1 MQKSKFWLIVAG
13 IGIVNAVLL
22 RVFELAVNNGTNW
35 LWNDVF
41 GTDTQRW
48 KVVPLAIGLSVGLT
62 ALVQWLGAPRLVPPE
77 TDFTHDMRVGP
88 VSLRSIGLI
97 LLIGLACLVAGASLG
112 PEAALMAASAAIG
125 AWIAARRGLDDD
137 HSLLVLASVGALLVA
152 FLGSIVMVAVPL
164 ILLFKQRR
172 FYPRPVI
179 AVLVAGLVSS
189 GMIQLIDHAHP
200 GFGTAP
206 PLPHL
211 QSHDY
216 GVALLAGF
224 ATTAVALGLQWGIR
238 GLAIVGRVINGRG
251 IWPLTAGLFGLILGL
266 LYLWGGQTIQFSGSG
281 GSHMLVA
288 NRAAYGIAGLAGLV
302 LTKLL
307 ATAWSKATGYR
318 GGLVFPSIYMGVA
331 LGLFLGRLGGGEWGG
346 AGAVIGGI
354 AGMMSAMTP
363 SPIIAA
369 VFMLAILP
377 GDMVLVALVAI
388 GGSAAGNMLL
398 RPLAP
403 RSITEPAANPKPE
416 PEPESAPTPTTSAE
430 TRPSPP
436 ATPTEP
442 PGPGPGPVDTTASNL
457 TAPLAAD

>member
-1 MQKSKFWLIVAG
+1 MQKSRFWLIVAG
-13 IGIVNAVLL
+13 IGVVNAVLM
-22 RVFELAVNNGTNW
+22 RAFELAVNNGTNW
-35 LWNDVF
+35 LWNDLL
-41 GTDTQRW
+41 GTDATRW
-48 KVVPLAIGLSVGLT
+48 KVVPLAIALSVGLT
-62 ALVQWLGAPRLVPPE
+62 ALVRWLGERRLVPPE
-77 TDFTHDMRVGP
+77 TDLMRDMRVGQ
-88 VSLRSIGLI
+88 SNLRSIGII
-97 LLIGLACLVAGASLG
+97 LLIGLGSLLAGASLG

-179 AVLVAGLVSS
+179 AVLVAGLVS
-189 GMIQLIDHAHP
+189 GGLIQLIDRAHP
-200 GFGTAP
+200 GFGTVP
-206 PLPHL
+206 LLPHL
-211 QSHDY
+211 QPRDY

-238 GLAIVGRVINGRG
+238 GLAAVGRTVNRRG
-251 IWPLTAGLFGLILGL
+251 AWPLTAGLFGLILGL

-288 NRAAYGIAGLAGLV
+288 NRAAYGVAGMAGLV

-346 AGAVIGGI
+346 AGAVVGGI
-354 AGMMSAMTP
+354 AGMLSAMTA
-363 SPIIAA
+363 SPFIAA

-377 GDMVLVALVAI
+377 GKMVLVALVAI
-388 GGSAAGNMLL
+388 GGSTVGSMLL

-403 RSITEPAANPKPE
+403 QTTAEPKAAPTTTPAAE
-416 PEPESAPTPTTSAE
+416 PVGLIGPLGSSTTN
-430 TRPSPP
+430 
-436 ATPTEP
+436 
-442 PGPGPGPVDTTASNL
+442 TAANNL